1 MANHSKDL
9 SEKELDE
16 IETMAGLGLR
26 FEDIA
31 AVKGMSDDTLKKYA
45 TDRLQRGRAKAKT
58 QVMQTAYKMAVSGKQ
73 PAMTMFW
80 LKTRACWRENQQ
92 EASLTKEQSALID
105 AMRVSTTPT
114 QHLVNYLATIMEQVA
129 KGELDPSVAASI
141 AAMSNTL
148 MKASGQGNVEE
159 RLMQLEAFLQSQKPQ
174 SLDLDL

>member
-9 SEKELDE
+9 TDKELDE

-45 TDRLQRGRAKAKT
+45 ADRLQRGRAKAKT

-92 EASLTKEQSALID
+92 ENSLNKEQAALID
-105 AMRVSTTPT
+105 AMRASSTPT
-114 QHLVNYLATIMEQVA
+114 QHLVNYLATTIEQVA
-129 KGELDPSVAASI
+129 RGELDPSVAASI

-148 MKASGQGNVEE
+148 MKASSQGNVEE
-159 RLMQLEAFLQSQKPQ
+159 RLAELEELLKAQKPQ
-174 SLDLDL
+174 PLDLDL